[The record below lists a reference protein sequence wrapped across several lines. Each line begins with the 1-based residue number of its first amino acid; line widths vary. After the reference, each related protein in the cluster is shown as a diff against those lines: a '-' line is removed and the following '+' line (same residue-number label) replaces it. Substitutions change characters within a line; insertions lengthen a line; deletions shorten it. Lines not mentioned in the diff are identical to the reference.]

1 MKQINNI
8 FIGENIIS
16 KDIIKQYFSGNK
28 FHIIT
33 DSTVKNLYLQKIVDE
48 LKPFDVTITV
58 ISTGESQK
66 NLDIITSIY
75 SSLTHINFSRCD
87 TIIALGGGVVGD
99 IAGFV
104 ASTYLR
110 GVNFLQIPTT
120 LLSQV
125 DSAFGGKCA
134 INFLGVKN
142 VIGSFYDA
150 HLTLVDTT
158 FLKTLSATDFN
169 DGIAE
174 IIKYGLTL
182 DKNILN
188 MLDNTSDMTA
198 IISRCIEL
206 KLSLTEKDPYDK
218 NIRQIL
224 NFGHTIG
231 HALESIDNFNTLTHG
246 KAVAI
251 GMVTES
257 MLAFKLGL
265 CPQDYSAE
273 IIKILNK
280 FSLPTSFSLTG
291 IYDKIKLDKKR
302 DNALINFT
310 CLENIGSS
318 TLKKIPLTSFEHLEE
333 IL

>member
-1 MKQINNI
+1 MKQIKNI
-8 FIGENIIS
+8 FIGEDIIS
-16 KDIIKQYFSGNK
+16 SDIIKKYFSGNK

-33 DSTVKNLYLQKIVDE
+33 DNVIKKLHLQKLLSILNE
-48 LKPFDVTITV
+48 YNISITV
-58 ISTGESQK
+58 INTGEGQK
-66 NLDIITSIY
+66 NLDTISEIY
-75 SSLTHINFSRCD
+75 ATLTNLNFSRCD
-87 TIIALGGGVVGD
+87 TIIALGGGVIGD

-150 HLTLVDTT
+150 HLTLVDTS
-158 FLKTLSATDFN
+158 FLKTLAPTDFN
-169 DGIAE
+169 DGVAE

-182 DKNILN
+182 DKNILD
-188 MLDNTSDMTA
+188 MLNNTADMTP
-198 IISRCIEL
+198 IISRCIEI
-206 KLSLTEKDPYDK
+206 KLSLTEKDPHDK

-231 HALESIDNFNTLTHG
+231 HAIEGIDNYTTLTHG

-251 GMVTES
+251 GMVAES
-257 MLAFKLGL
+257 RLAFKLGL
-265 CPQDYSAE
+265 CNTDYSPQ

-280 FSLPTSFSLTG
+280 FSLPTNFNLNGVYS
-291 IYDKIKLDKKR
+291 KIKLDKKR
-302 DNALINFT
+302 DNAGINFICIET
-310 CLENIGSS
+310 LGSS
-318 TLKKIPLTSFEHLEE
+318 TIKKVPLTSFENLGE

>member
-1 MKQINNI
+1 MKQIKNT

-16 KDIIKQYFSGNK
+16 KDIIKKYFSGNK

-33 DSTVKNLYLQKIVDE
+33 DNIIKKLHLQKLIE
-48 LKPFDVTITV
+48 TLNEFDVSITV
-58 ISTGESQK
+58 ISTGEGQK
-66 NLDIITSIY
+66 NLDTISQIY
-75 SSLTHINFSRCD
+75 TSLTNLNFSRTD
-87 TIIALGGGVVGD
+87 TIIALGGGVIGD

-110 GVNFLQIPTT
+110 GVNFCQIPTT

-142 VIGSFYDA
+142 IIGSFYNA
-150 HLTLVDTT
+150 HLTLVDTS
-158 FLKTLSATDFN
+158 FLKTLQIVDFN

-188 MLDNTSDMTA
+188 MLNNTSDMTQ

-218 NIRQIL
+218 NIRQLL

-231 HALESIDNFNTLTHG
+231 HAIEGIDNYTTLTHG

-251 GMVTES
+251 GMVIES
-257 MLAFKLGL
+257 RLAFKLGISTK
-265 CPQDYSAE
+265 DYSDE
-273 IIKILNK
+273 IIQILNK
-280 FSLPTSFSLTG
+280 FSLPTTFNLAG
-291 IYDKIKLDKKR
+291 IYEKIKLDKKR
-302 DNALINFT
+302 DNSFISFT
-310 CLENIGSS
+310 FIETIGSS
-318 TLKKIPLTSFEHLEE
+318 IIKKIPLTCFENLEK